1 MPQGFDTDIRK
12 RGGRLSAGQRQLV
25 ALARAFLADPA
36 VIIFD
41 EATSSIDMPSER
53 LIQDALEV
61 VLRERTAFIIAH
73 RLATVAIADR
83 VLVIDDGKVM
93 EDGSPEELMA
103 SGGRWARLHQAWE
116 ESLA

>member
-1 MPQGFDTDIRK
+1 
-12 RGGRLSAGQRQLV
+12 V

-53 LIQDALEV
+53 LVQQALEV
-61 VLRERTAFIIAH
+61 VLRDRTAFIIAH

-83 VLVIDDGKVM
+83 VLVIDDGRVI
-93 EDGSPEELMA
+93 EDGSPIELMHA
-103 SGGRWARLHQAWE
+103 GGKWAALHEAWE